1 MLVLS
6 RKKNESILIGD
17 GIEIIVQE
25 ISRDHVRIAIVA
37 PQDVR
42 ILRKELLESVKQEN
56 RSAQIQADP
65 IALKALLK
73 QRKTDDV
80 KWSWT

>member
-6 RKKNESILIGD
+6 RKEKESILIGD
-17 GIEIIVQE
+17 GIEIIIQE
-25 ISRDHVRIAIVA
+25 IGKDNVRIAIVA
-37 PQDVR
+37 PNDVK
-42 ILRKELLESVKQEN
+42 ILRKELLENVKDEN

-73 QRKTDDV
+73 QRKSNDS
-80 KWSWT
+80 K

>member
-6 RKKNESILIGD
+6 RKEKESILIGD

-25 ISRDHVRIAIVA
+25 IGKDNVRIAIIA
-37 PQDVR
+37 PNDVK
-42 ILRKELLESVKQEN
+42 ILRKELLENVKDEN

-65 IALKALLK
+65 IALKALLR
-73 QRKTDDV
+73 QRKTNES
-80 KWSWT
+80 K

>member
-6 RKKNESILIGD
+6 RKEKESILIGD

-25 ISRDHVRIAIVA
+25 IGKDNVRIAIIA
-37 PQDVR
+37 PNDVK
-42 ILRKELLESVKQEN
+42 ILRKELLENVKDEN

-65 IALKALLK
+65 VALKALLR
-73 QRKTDDV
+73 QRKTNES
-80 KWSWT
+80 K